1 MSIKNLGLSTIE
13 ENRSLKADDKP
24 SRKSFMFAATVAMC
38 QYFRSILA
46 GKTDS
51 APEEKYRFEVH
62 EETLARY
69 GIEDTIMFGA
79 RIVPVKSGL
88 PKEHIAYGADL
99 D

>member
-13 ENRSLKADDKP
+13 ENRSLKADGNP
-24 SRKSFMFAATVAMC
+24 SRKSFLFAATVAMN

-51 APEEKYRFEVH
+51 PPEEKYRFEVH
-62 EETLARY
+62 EDTLAKY
-69 GIEDTIMFGA
+69 GVTDTILFGA
-79 RIVPVKSGL
+79 RVVSVKSGL